1 MPEIA
6 PIHITDQYDD
16 IIINP
21 IIDFLH
27 DKIVFYLTYVE
38 TKKKIHIFSYW
49 GTGRGFVI
57 NLMYI

>member
-27 DKIVFYLTYVE
+27 DKIVFV
-38 TKKKIHIFSYW
+38 S
-49 GTGRGFVI
+49 
-57 NLMYI
+57 NLC